1 MNKQLLIDG
10 IVGKNFL
17 SYEDAVKYERL
28 GLARFSGNQWNE
40 DWDWLRE
47 RLEKLTEE
55 ELITIYQRSK

>member
-40 DWDWLRE
+40 DWDWLKE